1 MKALFPLIL
10 LLAACTGP
18 GTASCA
24 LEPLGT
30 VPVRLI
36 GNVPVTVVGINDQP
50 ALLILDTGSDVT
62 LLSRT
67 AAARLGVMSERTP
80 SLLLSGAGGRLQ
92 AARAT
97 LATLQLA
104 GAVASGVGAVVG
116 RKLQPP
122 IDGVLGI
129 NVLAG
134 LELDLDAPAGR
145 LTVYRARGPA
155 CAGAAPP
162 WTGPYFRLDTEQQSS
177 GHLIT
182 PALLNGRP
190 VHALLD
196 TGASRT
202 TVGLAAAAAAGITD
216 ADLRQSKPSVSQS
229 LDAGGIVVRPQPFR
243 ELRLAGA
250 VFPDPVL
257 DVADLPPE
265 AEDMIIGADYLSN
278 RRVWIALATGTV
290 FVDSNRPPRPR

>member
-10 LLAACTGP
+10 LLAGCTGS

-30 VPVRLI
+30 VPIRLV

-62 LLSRT
+62 LLSRA
-67 AAARLGVMSERTP
+67 AAARLGVMSERNP

-92 AARAT
+92 AARAV
-97 LATLQLA
+97 LPTLQLA
-104 GAVASGVGAVVG
+104 GAVATDVGAVVG
-116 RKLQPP
+116 RKLQAP

-145 LTVYRARGPA
+145 LTVYRARAAA

-162 WTGPYFRLDTEQQSS
+162 WTGPYTRLSTEQQPS

-182 PALLNGRP
+182 PAVLNGRP
-190 VHALLD
+190 VRALLD

-202 TVGLAAAAAAGITD
+202 TVGLAAAAAVGITD
-216 ADLRQSKPSVSQS
+216 ADLRQSKASVSQS
-229 LDAGGIVVRPQPFR
+229 LDATGIVVRPQTFR
-243 ELRLAGA
+243 ELRLANA

-257 DVADLPPE
+257 DVANLPPE
-265 AEDMIIGADYLSN
+265 AEDMIIGSDYLTS

-290 FVDSNRPPRPR
+290 FVDSADRPRRQ

>member
-1 MKALFPLIL
+1 MKALFLLIL
-10 LLAACTGP
+10 LLPGCTGP

-30 VPVRLI
+30 VPIRLI

-62 LLSRT
+62 LLSRA
-67 AAARLGVMSERTP
+67 AAARLGVMSERNP

-92 AARAT
+92 AARAV
-97 LATLQLA
+97 LPTLQLA
-104 GAVASGVGAVVG
+104 GAVATGVGAVVG
-116 RKLQPP
+116 RKLQAP

-145 LTVYRARGPA
+145 LTVYRARAPA
-155 CAGAAPP
+155 CAGAAPA
-162 WTGPYFRLDTEQQSS
+162 WTGPYTRLDTGQQPS

-182 PALLNGRP
+182 PAVLNGRP
-190 VHALLD
+190 VRALLD

-216 ADLRQSKPSVSQS
+216 ADLRQSKASVSQS
-229 LDAGGIVVRPQPFR
+229 LDATGIVVRPQPFR
-243 ELRLAGA
+243 ELRIAGA
-250 VFPDPVL
+250 VFPNPVL
-257 DVADLPPE
+257 DVANLPPE
-265 AEDMIIGADYLSN
+265 AEDMIIGSDYLTS

-290 FVDSNRPPRPR
+290 FVDSADRPRRQ